1 MKKPPSLRPAV
12 AAHPAGGFTL
22 AWPLTGTARVYTGTY
37 PTRRSANSAVSAA
50 IRRGTVQRVRDNLH
64 TIED

>member
-1 MKKPPSLRPAV
+1 MKTPPLRPTV

-22 AWPLTGTARVYTGTY
+22 AWPLTGTARIYTGAF
-37 PTRRSANSAVSAA
+37 PSRRAARAGAAAAV
-50 IRRGTVQRVRDNLH
+50 RRGTVARVRGNLH